1 MNIKEVLNSK
11 VLDKNAYEVGT
22 VSDFDFDQKEGTIK
36 SMVVSLKK
44 GVFSKEELEVAFED
58 IETIGGYVI
67 LSKELPEAEET
78 EEEVEVQKEVKVSN
92 IYKITHNFRENI
104 QSIQVF
110 VEVIGK
116 LADEHD
122 NNVINDCFNPLEET
136 YKKLKTEFFSSIK
149 KDENEE
155 DSLSEAEKQ
164 ELMKYWVKKLSVI
177 SSVR

>member
-1 MNIKEVLNSK
+1 MNIKEVLGSK

-78 EEEVEVQKEVKVSN
+78 EEEVEVQK
-92 IYKITHNFRENI
+92 
-104 QSIQVF
+104 
-110 VEVIGK
+110 VEVEK
-116 LADEHD
+116 
-122 NNVINDCFNPLEET
+122 EE
-136 YKKLKTEFFSSIK
+136 
-149 KDENEE
+149 
-155 DSLSEAEKQ
+155 
-164 ELMKYWVKKLSVI
+164 
-177 SSVR
+177 

>member
-78 EEEVEVQKEVKVSN
+78 EEEVEVQK
-92 IYKITHNFRENI
+92 
-104 QSIQVF
+104 
-110 VEVIGK
+110 VEVEK
-116 LADEHD
+116 
-122 NNVINDCFNPLEET
+122 EE
-136 YKKLKTEFFSSIK
+136 
-149 KDENEE
+149 
-155 DSLSEAEKQ
+155 
-164 ELMKYWVKKLSVI
+164 
-177 SSVR
+177 

>member
-1 MNIKEVLNSK
+1 MNIKEVLGSK

-78 EEEVEVQKEVKVSN
+78 EEEVEVQK
-92 IYKITHNFRENI
+92 
-104 QSIQVF
+104 
-110 VEVIGK
+110 VEVEK
-116 LADEHD
+116 
-122 NNVINDCFNPLEET
+122 EEIR
-136 YKKLKTEFFSSIK
+136 K
-149 KDENEE
+149 
-155 DSLSEAEKQ
+155 
-164 ELMKYWVKKLSVI
+164 
-177 SSVR
+177 

>member
-1 MNIKEVLNSK
+1 MNIKEVLGSK

-78 EEEVEVQKEVKVSN
+78 EEEVEVQK
-92 IYKITHNFRENI
+92 
-104 QSIQVF
+104 
-110 VEVIGK
+110 VEIEK
-116 LADEHD
+116 
-122 NNVINDCFNPLEET
+122 EE
-136 YKKLKTEFFSSIK
+136 
-149 KDENEE
+149 
-155 DSLSEAEKQ
+155 
-164 ELMKYWVKKLSVI
+164 
-177 SSVR
+177 